1 LHDHVE
7 WAVHLYLTG
16 ADDEP
21 TTRPTSGTDF
31 FRQKVT
37 AATRK
42 EQSRAAREAR
52 VRDAYAML
60 ADLSRQSVANPPQ
73 DPALSGRREPMLL
86 NSAHLVCRR
95 HESLFFAAVEDYAP
109 TWQRRLDALHGQVEL
124 LVHVQVDGEA
134 QRSDGETG
142 RSYLRRRSAVLGAR
156 DRAVQAVGT
165 ILGAWPHQLRP
176 LPDGKRVAVLVG
188 REVTAPARTALEAW
202 AADQPDIGIVVTGP
216 WPPFSFSEDLG
227 A

>member
-1 LHDHVE
+1 MILLH
-7 WAVHLYLTG
+7 AVVPRNGATVGLQRVVAGDVAVLYEECDQ
-16 ADDEP
+16 AP
-21 TTRPTSGTDF
+21 
-31 FRQKVT
+31 
-37 AATRK
+37 
-42 EQSRAAREAR
+42 SRE
-52 VRDAYAML
+52 RDAVL
-60 ADLSRQSVANPPQ
+60 AHGARILELAADGPVLPMRYGTAVADVSDL
-73 DPALSGRREPMLL
+73 
-86 NSAHLVCRR
+86 
-95 HESLFFAAVEDYAP
+95 AAVVEDNAP

-188 REVTAPARTALEAW
+188 REVTAPARAALEAW